1 MTVVTDT
8 DQSLGTR
15 AKVAWNEF
23 AARRLGT
30 GPLTEFTVVEVGVA
44 GPFATCTL
52 ADLGAEVVKVEAL
65 DSYDAMHEWGRGH
78 YGRSLWWPVQAANK
92 ELLTIDLGRENGQ
105 ELFVELLQPGGRPR
119 RQPPLASNMQRV
131 LDRLPYMIGMK
142 MFLTGGR
149 IDVVMASRWGL

>member
-92 ELLTIDLGRENGQ
+92 ELLTIDLGREKDRNSSLSSCSLGDV
-105 ELFVELLQPGGRPR
+105 LVDSLHSPATCS
-119 RQPPLASNMQRV
+119 ASS
-131 LDRLPYMIGMK
+131 
-142 MFLTGGR
+142 TG
-149 IDVVMASRWGL
+149 SRT